1 MLSTQDIFKNPKFSI
16 AEATGGEFDAV
27 ALKIL
32 LTKKDDVCPGR
43 NEALWFQAG
52 LTTALNRPELVKRL
66 CVSSYPD
73 TGMYIA

>member
-1 MLSTQDIFKNPKFSI
+1 MLSIQDIFENPKFSI
-16 AEATGGEFDAV
+16 AEATGGEFDARCSQGT
-27 ALKIL
+27 INQ
-32 LTKKDDVCPGR
+32 GR

-52 LTTALNRPELVKRL
+52 LTTALNKPELVKRL